1 MIDIEIFRE
10 YALSIIWAEAAYS
23 LETNAENKEDIELFL
38 NTVRMEHNNNWQ
50 SPSGHKGNL
59 PNEMFFVRRI
69 EFNPKLTTG
78 LELRSEEDEFIGNQ
92 TKPAFLNQ
100 GNLN

>member
-1 MIDIEIFRE
+1 MAHSHVPIEPFSSPIAMPVMASHKR
-10 YALSIIWAEAAYS
+10 SP
-23 LETNAENKEDIELFL
+23 
-38 NTVRMEHNNNWQ
+38 VNNWQ

-69 EFNPKLTTG
+69 EFSPKLTTG

-92 TKPAFLNQ
+92 TKPPFLNQ
-100 GNLN
+100 GN